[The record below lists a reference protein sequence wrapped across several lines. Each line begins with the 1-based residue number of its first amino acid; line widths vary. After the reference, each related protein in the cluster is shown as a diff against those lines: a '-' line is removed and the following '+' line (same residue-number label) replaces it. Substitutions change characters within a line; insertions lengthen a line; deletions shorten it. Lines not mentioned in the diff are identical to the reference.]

1 MKHLTILL
9 LISTCM
15 LLGNPIDSSPTVH
28 EFQIIAPDNWF
39 IEINYENGIDSI
51 FIFNKSDSAKV
62 LEFQVSED
70 VVVVTQD
77 NLDKEIKFDK
87 NNDCVG
93 LKLYYGSEY
102 YKKSVNI
109 GTYQD
114 SYLRN
119 ISSDQS
125 IVYDMHS
132 SSYSK
137 SNEPKIGDI
146 YNEFQKCTIYGHFYD
161 GASKPIKDEKFV
173 FYNIMWNPYLY
184 TDSTGFYTATRD
196 ARYYYYDALR
206 YNSTSPDAEVWEF
219 YPIEFYLEPGDSIEV
234 NFISK
239 KVLTSI
245 KPVIQSPIMLNNY
258 PQPAT
263 DYSWFVIGNT
273 DIEASALRMNVYDLT
288 GRRVDSFIPSS
299 HQVRYD
305 CSHLAQGTYIMSL
318 QKGNKQL
325 ASKKLQIMK

>member
-1 MKHLTILL
+1 VKRLTLLL
-9 LISTCM
+9 LICTCV
-15 LLGNPIDSSPTVH
+15 LLGNPIDASPTVH

-39 IEINYENGIDSI
+39 IEINYENSIDSI
-51 FIFNKSDSAKV
+51 FVFNKSDSAKV
-62 LEFQVSED
+62 LAFQQYEWVI
-70 VVVVTQD
+70 VVTQD
-77 NLDKEIKFDK
+77 DLDKEIQFNKYS
-87 NNDCVG
+87 DCVG
-93 LKLYYGSEY
+93 IKLYYGSDY
-102 YKKSVNI
+102 DKKCVNI

-137 SNEPKIGDI
+137 SNEPRIGDVV
-146 YNEFQKCTIYGHFYD
+146 NEFQTCNIYGHFYD
-161 GASKPIKDEKFV
+161 GAGKPIKNERFV
-173 FYNIMWNPYLY
+173 FYNIMWNPYLF

-206 YNSTSPDAEVWEF
+206 YNSSRPDAEVWEF

-239 KVLTSI
+239 KVLSSI

-273 DIEASALRMNVYDLT
+273 DISASAMRMNIYDLN
-288 GRRVDSFIPSS
+288 GRKVDSFIPSS
-299 HQVRYD
+299 HQIRYD

-318 QKGNKQL
+318 QQNRTVL
-325 ASKKLQIMK
+325 ATKKLHIMK